1 MKGNREDSVR
11 MSADTPI
18 VLHVGGPKTGSS
30 ALQYDLTWN
39 PVRPALDRAGVAY
52 EYVALNARGQL
63 RRGRGLA
70 EMASRFAAH
79 YANSAAIES
88 LFQLPERRLAACI
101 GELRA
106 MRRDGIVPVLSY
118 ELWLHSERSLV
129 ERFAALLDAPLEVVA
144 YVRDPVSWLTSA
156 YWQRHE
162 AEESGLDQWIE
173 AYLPLTCWA
182 DHLAVWGALPNT
194 RVSVRLME
202 GSVPADFCRLLGCAA
217 SPGDVRHNT
226 GLPGPFARFLT
237 RHHLPATVSVSEMKF
252 AWWRWVGSLDRG
264 VERARALGD
273 LPRVIGQP
281 QLETII
287 AATRGANER
296 LLAQCDA
303 ETAARIRADRRW
315 WSADA
320 ADHRLGEPTTAAEQ
334 QATGATTATDGLL
347 ALALEAT
354 MAADAAWRRTS
365 HELEE
370 LRTAD
375 TERTLRGL
383 ELQRQASIAEHGRQE
398 AEHRCLEFQRRA
410 SLAEHGRQEA
420 EHRCREV
427 EHTCEH
433 LAWELRMARQ
443 RIEKMERRGCL
454 PHPWRKAA

>member
-1 MKGNREDSVR
+1 
-11 MSADTPI
+11 MSTDTPI

-30 ALQYDLTWN
+30 ALQYDFTWN
-39 PVRPALDRAGVAY
+39 PVRPALDRPGVAY

-88 LFQLPERRLAACI
+88 LFRLPQRRLAACI
-101 GELRA
+101 GELQA

-129 ERFAALLDAPLEVVA
+129 ERFAALFDAPLEVVA

-156 YWQRHE
+156 YWQRHQVE
-162 AEESGLDQWIE
+162 GASLNQWIE
-173 AYLPLTCWA
+173 AYLPLTYWA
-182 DHLAVWGALPNT
+182 DHLDGWVALPNT
-194 RVSVRLME
+194 RVAVRVME

-226 GLPGPFARFLT
+226 SLPGPFARFLT

-264 VERARALGD
+264 AERARALGG
-273 LPRVIGQP
+273 LPRVIEQP

-287 AATRGANER
+287 AATRAANER

-303 ETAARIRADRRW
+303 ETAARIRADPRW

-320 ADHRLGEPTTAAEQ
+320 ADHDVDHHLGE
-334 QATGATTATDGLL
+334 QAPGVEREPPHAPATDGLL
-347 ALALEAT
+347 ELSLEAT
-354 MAADAAWRRTS
+354 MAADTAWRKAS
-365 HELEE
+365 YELEE
-370 LRTAD
+370 LRAAD
-375 TERTLRGL
+375 TERTLRCH
-383 ELQRQASIAEHGRQE
+383 ELQRQ
-398 AEHRCLEFQRRA
+398 A

-433 LAWELRMARQ
+433 LQWELRLARQ
-443 RIEKMERRGCL
+443 RIEKLERRGCL